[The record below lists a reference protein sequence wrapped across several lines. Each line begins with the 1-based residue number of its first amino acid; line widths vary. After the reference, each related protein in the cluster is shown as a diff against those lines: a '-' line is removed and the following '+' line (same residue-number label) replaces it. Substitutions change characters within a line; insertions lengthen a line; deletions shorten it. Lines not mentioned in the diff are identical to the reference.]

1 MKARCWIVTAGCLL
15 ATAALAAPAP
25 LATTEQGRG
34 PTLLFLHGAGGTR
47 DSWKPAV
54 EKLGGYHVVLAD
66 LPGHGSSPLPDPF
79 SLEAAAEQVT
89 ATLRTLKA
97 ESTVVV
103 GQGMGGVL
111 ALKALVAHPDRA
123 RGLVLIDVA
132 LVAPR
137 VRDREATR
145 QFYEQNPRVLVKM
158 VFANLGRDSLQSLQ
172 IKAQAAKVPPE
183 TMGPFLGQL
192 MT

>member
-1 MKARCWIVTAGCLL
+1 MKTRSWIVTAGCLL

-25 LATTEQGRG
+25 APLATTEQGHG

-79 SLEAAAEQVT
+79 SLQAAAEQVT

-137 VRDREATR
+137 VRDRE
-145 QFYEQNPRVLVKM
+145 
-158 VFANLGRDSLQSLQ
+158 
-172 IKAQAAKVPPE
+172 
-183 TMGPFLGQL
+183 
-192 MT
+192 